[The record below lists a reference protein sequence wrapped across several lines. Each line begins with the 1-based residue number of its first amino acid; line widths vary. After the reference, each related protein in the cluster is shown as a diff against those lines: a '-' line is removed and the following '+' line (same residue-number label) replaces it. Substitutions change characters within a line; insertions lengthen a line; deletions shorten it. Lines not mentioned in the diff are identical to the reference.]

1 MYSDFFAN
9 LQRSG
14 FWAR

>member
-1 MYSDFFAN
+1 MAKAAN

-14 FWAR
+14 WRYSF